1 MSFLDVRTEA
11 FSELE
16 HRWVRRSFVMH
27 LVLLTVVLAGTVALM
42 CAAPTRFSIQ
52 SLGEIIFFGV
62 IYLLALGG
70 IALFG
75 YFSVALW
82 KDLRTNTKV
91 VVRGRITSVK
101 HDFDSHGRH
110 CSVRVG
116 DRFIASE
123 PLLSPVPGFICRA
136 QVGDSVEISFLLSS
150 SRTLYI
156 KPL

>member
-1 MSFLDVRTEA
+1 MSLLEVRTEA
-11 FSELE
+11 FSEIE
-16 HRWVRRSFVMH
+16 RRWVRRSFIMH

-42 CAAPTRFSIQ
+42 CTALWGSGTRSF
-52 SLGEIIFFGV
+52 GEMIFFGFV
-62 IYLLALGG
+62 GLLAFGG

>member
-16 HRWVRRSFVMH
+16 RRWVRRSFVMH
-27 LVLLTVVLAGTVALM
+27 LVLLIVVLANTIALIR
-42 CAAPTRFSIQ
+42 AAPTEFSIQ

-62 IYLLALGG
+62 ICLLALGV
-70 IALFG
+70 IAFFG

>member
-1 MSFLDVRTEA
+1 MSLLEVRTEA
-11 FSELE
+11 FSEIE
-16 HRWVRRSFVMH
+16 RRWVRRSFVMH
-27 LVLLTVVLAGTVALM
+27 LVLLTVVLAGTVAVM
-42 CAAPTRFSIQ
+42 RAAPTRFSIQ

-62 IYLLALGG
+62 ICLLALGG